1 MPFNPSGIFE
11 RLYSWVTDRDNGV
24 KILAQRMDE
33 ETNGIVQAINQ
44 LTSGAVGFRGSL
56 RTVNGTKGTPAF
68 SFRDDPNTGVYRVS
82 EDVLGL
88 TGGTGDV
95 QIGPATFT
103 YNGNKVYHAGDKPT
117 PADVGALPAGGKAVD
132 ADKLDGL
139 DSAAFA
145 QVGAPNT
152 FTGAN
157 TFSGSNTFTAR
168 QDIATASES
177 KLRMSGSGIA
187 VVEAFSATAGQRT
200 GTLTFDNTGHLFR
213 VYLDAAGG
221 QPAARLELNRDG
233 TLKVNGS
240 TVYHASNKP
249 TPADVIPDVSTAVG
263 SLALMRSTGAASIGT
278 TYTGSTLTV
287 AGFGPDGAVH
297 VGATTGTGT
306 WRAHGACPA
315 GGVTLFMRMM

>member
-1 MPFNPSGIFE
+1 MPFSPSGVFE

-24 KILAQRMDE
+24 KILAQRMDD

-44 LTSGAVGFRGSL
+44 LTSGAVAFRGPVK
-56 RTVNGTKGTPAF
+56 TVNGTKGTPAF
-68 SFRDDPNTGVYRVS
+68 AFKDDPNTGIYRVG

-88 TGGTGDV
+88 TGGTADL
-95 QIGPATFT
+95 QIGPTTFT
-103 YNGNKVYHAGDKPT
+103 YSGNKVYHAGDKPT

-145 QVGAPNT
+145 QVGAANT
-152 FTGAN
+152 FTGSN
-157 TFSGSNTFTAR
+157 TFSVSNTFGAR
-168 QDIATASES
+168 QDIATTSES

-200 GTLTFDNTGHLFR
+200 GSLAFDNLGHVFR
-213 VYLDAAGG
+213 AYLDAAGG
-221 QPAARLELNRDG
+221 QPAARMELNRDG

-240 TVYHASNKP
+240 TVYHTGNKP
-249 TPADVIPDVSTAVG
+249 TAAEVIPDVATAVG
-263 SLALMRSTGAASIGT
+263 SVVLMRSTGAISLGT
-278 TYTGSTLTV
+278 NYTGSTLTV